1 MADSHSLTAQGRM
14 PAKELFE
21 AAVFAIICYRLPHY
35 YYYYYYYDYDYDYDE
50 DDYYFFGSCCCYSFS
65 CCSRCCC
72 CYDYRYNCYDFCDY
86 YY

>member
-21 AAVFAIICYRLPHY
+21 AAVFAIICYRLPH
-35 YYYYYYYDYDYDYDE
+35 YYYYYYDYDYDYDE

>member
-1 MADSHSLTAQGRM
+1 MADSHSLTAPGRM
-14 PAKELFE
+14 PAKGLFE
-21 AAVFAIICYRLPHY
+21 AAVFAIICYQLPQ
-35 YYYYYYYDYDYDYDE
+35 YYYYYDDDE